1 MAPFRVF
8 KNLNVA
14 TNLVDV
20 VKFVA
25 SFLYL
30 ERKMF
35 GYKGVAFVVFQVIM
49 KLHMCDL
56 WHFIYF
62 CFVTLALTFVF

>member
-1 MAPFRVF
+1 LAPFRVL

-14 TNLVDV
+14 TNLIDV

-25 SFLYL
+25 CFLYL
-30 ERKMF
+30 EGKMF
-35 GYKGVAFVVFQVIM
+35 GYKGVVQVIM

-56 WHFIYF
+56 WHLIYF